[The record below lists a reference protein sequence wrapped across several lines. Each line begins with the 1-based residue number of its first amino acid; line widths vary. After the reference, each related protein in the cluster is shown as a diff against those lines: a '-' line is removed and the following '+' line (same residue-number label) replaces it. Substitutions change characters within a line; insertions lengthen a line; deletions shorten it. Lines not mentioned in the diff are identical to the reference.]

1 MTGLFFKQLVRNCL
15 SKSQTIS
22 FSKIKK
28 NTVNC
33 LSAWRCDF
41 FFEPDSSYLLRLYN
55 HFSPYSVKSFILWL
69 NMARPPC
76 SCGCSL
82 RALFYITWPPWP
94 IQEDLSIKHSFI
106 CVDGVSIY
114 LFQKII
120 SVGPK
125 KWGFLEKN
133 W

>member
-1 MTGLFFKQLVRNCL
+1 MTFFKQLVRNSL
-15 SKSQTIS
+15 SKSQTKF

-28 NTVNC
+28 RQSIASLPEDVI
-33 LSAWRCDF
+33 F
-41 FFEPDSSYLLRLYN
+41 FKPDSSYLLRLYN